1 MTNKENVINCKRL
14 HRENMVFATI
24 SNDCNYI
31 CIITFY
37 ENNYNV
43 ELFNAN
49 NKMQKI
55 FRKEIPDTINK
66 VYINYNN
73 KYICVTSQNGSIYI
87 LNMKGVFLYKNEILH
102 CLFRKKYIK
111 QKPISINSH
120 FNYYYSKRKRKK
132 ILRSTVNSQKKDNE
146 VYENKQKKIKYN
158 KLSRKNSV
166 TFSLNNNKNNQQND
180 KIFTENNI
188 IINDDKNSLSENLQ
202 ELYNNNNY
210 FFQKD
215 QEKQNFSLKSK
226 TYINKSEKNEGY
238 TNLHFEKKKEDNYY
252 ERNVDNNINKFYG
265 MENIK
270 NKKEHEDVNEII
282 YLDEYLNEKSNTL
295 EKYKDSKKINFN
307 NYVCTEDCKKDKLL
321 TNEDFIFEEPEYFH
335 NELGID
341 SQNEIKN
348 SDEEYKRIG
357 IEIVDIY
364 WICME
369 KENKKDLIEIDNCI
383 YSYDN
388 LNKSNF
394 YDNLHIIYS
403 LDAAFNIICSIN
415 LKIIIYK
422 YNILNYFY
430 KNISPNN
437 QFKNNIVYLFKKKF
451 LQKCKEE
458 KKYTFIKYLKSKL
471 DIYNNNS
478 CIESDHNKIM
488 NKRKIQDNLNT
499 SINRYKN
506 LTQLYR
512 PSYIN
517 RIGQYSS
524 YYLDVKENIIK
535 KIFNDMII
543 EMNQSYISSNQNY
556 ILINYYINIKKKY
569 LKFSSLNIG
578 MLIRKK
584 KNPAKKIINKKED
597 NKEKKINVK
606 RSRESF
612 SSCGSKNYDEQNDN
626 SMMID
631 LVKIYMNKNKLAKF
645 PTYKHKLGVLGI
657 QKINTI
663 DREYKS
669 IEHFALYL
677 LYCFD
682 IFQNIFNIYKRMSY
696 IYSRCDE
703 YKKLY
708 TIYEYILSLNEN
720 YKKYYYKDRSI
731 IYFSKYIKNRKE
743 YFDENLYKM
752 FFKKSEKQDFDQFYY
767 LIKKMIN
774 ENTVCCSCSKKKYLE
789 KKKYEQSEI
798 KSIETSQYFKT
809 KPNIKIN
816 FNNYQNKDNN
826 INISRPI
833 KNYSSYTQ
841 SFISKMNKGQDKIHE
856 NIKNIIKINKENRYT
871 NSFANISKYIDE
883 KNVQNNC
890 NKKTCL
896 SNGIMKRYS
905 EQKNINSARAETKNN
920 ITIKNKNEIKRNVSK
935 PILEIKEKNDQVK
948 KNTNWVRN
956 GKVERASNIP
966 PRGGEDVYID
976 ADTDTDADAATD
988 ADADVGRD
996 NRFALNKIN
1005 KNEKQTTN
1013 TVLALNPVDDIS
1025 SCCFSSGNSTIY
1037 ESDKSSEED
1046 QSDEIYSSVSEQELE
1061 KCFLKNRKFIIKDD
1075 KTICE
1080 DCENILKNNIL
1091 LHTFEKFELNYE
1103 IPKKK
1108 KKIAQKKIY
1117 SSLIKDIYTM
1127 YREKKCPINILLL
1140 LQEIN
1145 DKELENNLIHLQYIL
1160 HFFEKT
1166 FLQNISDYLNNL
1178 FKIINVC
1185 KGLVTQY
1192 NCHCKKEMNK
1202 LYNAALYCRKKFESF
1217 YKLKTPLNIYYLVI
1231 ELLVFISKNI
1241 YFENFPHYKKT
1252 FSNYRYVDLLNSYNI
1267 FKNNKMNFSCL
1278 DKYLHINSIKAHKF
1292 YIALNQLRIS
1302 LINILRSF
1310 SNNNNNNNNFSILY
1324 NLSILNVPPNK
1335 FHFITLPKNKE
1346 KYHSCNNYS
1355 YFDDIL
1361 YNNQNKLY
1369 PFYICTCDTY
1379 SFISIKKYI
1388 QTNKTF
1394 MLIQREFININLY
1407 PLRLLN
1413 IIVISKNMFYIFTEK
1428 DKKLNITS
1436 IKVKYDGSQKK
1447 ILNNGEDMREI
1458 SNLSVLNC
1466 SSLETYFPNADSYN
1480 IKIQILYNSIIANF
1494 QPHMCLILQGF

>member
-1 MTNKENVINCKRL
+1 MNNKENVINCKRL

-55 FRKEIPDTINK
+55 FRKDISDTINK

-111 QKPISINSH
+111 QKPISINNH
-120 FNYYYSKRKRKK
+120 FSYYYSKRKRKK
-132 ILRSTVNSQKKDNE
+132 ILRSAVNSQKKDNE

-158 KLSRKNSV
+158 KLSRKNSI
-166 TFSLNNNKNNQQND
+166 TFPLNNNKNSQQND
-180 KIFTENNI
+180 KIFTENNAI
-188 IINDDKNSLSENLQ
+188 PNNDQYSLSENLQ
-202 ELYNNNNY
+202 ELYNNDNY
-210 FFQKD
+210 FFQKGQD
-215 QEKQNFSLKSK
+215 QEKQNFSRKAK
-226 TYINKSEKNEGY
+226 TYINISEKNEGY
-238 TNLHFEKKKEDNYY
+238 TNLDFEKKKNYYY
-252 ERNVDNNINKFYG
+252 ERNASNNINKCYD

-270 NKKEHEDVNEII
+270 NKKEHKDLNEMT
-282 YLDEYLNEKSNTL
+282 YFDEYLNGKPNTL

-307 NYVCTEDCKKDKLL
+307 NYFCAENCKKNKLS
-321 TNEDFIFEEPEYFH
+321 TIDDFNFEESEYFH
-335 NELGID
+335 NGLGMD

-369 KENKKDLIEIDNCI
+369 KENKKDFIEIDNYI
-383 YSYDN
+383 YRYDN
-388 LNKSNF
+388 LNKCHF

-422 YNILNYFY
+422 YNILEYFY
-430 KNISPNN
+430 KNISPSN

-458 KKYTFIKYLKSKL
+458 KKYSFIKYLKSKL
-471 DIYNNNS
+471 DIYNSNS
-478 CIESDHNKIM
+478 CIEPDHNSIM
-488 NKRKIQDNLNT
+488 NKRKIHNNLNT

-506 LTQLYR
+506 LIQLYR

-517 RIGQYSS
+517 RIGHSSS
-524 YYLDVKENIIK
+524 YYLNVKENIIK
-535 KIFNDMII
+535 KIFNDMVI

-584 KNPAKKIINKKED
+584 KNTKKKIIHK
-597 NKEKKINVK
+597 KEKKINVK
-606 RSRESF
+606 ISRESF
-612 SSCGSKNYDEQNDN
+612 SSCTSKNYDEDNDN

-645 PTYKHKLGVLGI
+645 PAYKHKLGVLGI

-708 TIYEYILSLNEN
+708 TAYENILSLNEN
-720 YKKYYYKDRSI
+720 YKKFYYKDRSI
-731 IYFSKYIKNRKE
+731 VYFSKYIKNRKE

-752 FFKKSEKQDFDQFYY
+752 FFKKSEKQDFDQFYH
-767 LIKKMIN
+767 LIKKMIS

-789 KKKYEQSEI
+789 KKKNEQSEI
-798 KSIETSQYFKT
+798 KSIKSPQYFKT
-809 KPNIKIN
+809 KSHIKVS

-826 INISRPI
+826 INISCPI

-841 SFISKMNKGQDKIHE
+841 SFISKMNKDQDKIYE
-856 NIKNIIKINKENRYT
+856 NIKNNIKINKENRYS
-871 NSFANISKYIDE
+871 NSYANISKYIDE
-883 KNVQNNC
+883 KNVKNNC
-890 NKKTCL
+890 YKKTYL
-896 SNGIMKRYS
+896 SNGLMKRYS
-905 EQKNINSARAETKNN
+905 EQTNFNNVITETKNN
-920 ITIKNKNEIKRNVSK
+920 ITIKNKNEIKRNISK
-935 PILEIKEKNDQVK
+935 SILEIKEKNNEIK
-948 KNTNWVRN
+948 KNMNLIRN
-956 GKVERASNIP
+956 AKVKQPSNIP
-966 PRGGEDVYID
+966 FRENRDK
-976 ADTDTDADAATD
+976 
-988 ADADVGRD
+988 D
-996 NRFALNKIN
+996 NRFVLNKIN
-1005 KNEKQTTN
+1005 KNEKQTKN
-1013 TVLALNPVDDIS
+1013 RALALNSIEDIS

-1037 ESDKSSEED
+1037 ESDNSSEEN
-1046 QSDEIYSSVSEQELE
+1046 QSDVVYSSISEQELE
-1061 KCFLKNRKFIIKDD
+1061 KCFLKSRKFIIKDD
-1075 KTICE
+1075 KNICE
-1080 DCENILKNNIL
+1080 DCENVLKNNIL

-1103 IPKKK
+1103 IPKKTK
-1108 KKIAQKKIY
+1108 KTPNKKIY

-1127 YREKKCPINILLL
+1127 HREKKCPINILLL

-1145 DKELENNLIHLQYIL
+1145 DKELENNLINLQYIL

-1166 FLQNISDYLNNL
+1166 FLQNISDYLNSL

-1185 KGLVTQY
+1185 KGLITQS
-1192 NCHCKKEMNK
+1192 NRHCSKEMNR
-1202 LYNAALYCRKKFESF
+1202 LYNAALYCRKAFESF
-1217 YKLKTPLNIYYLVI
+1217 YKLKTPLNIYYLII

-1278 DKYLHINSIKAHKF
+1278 DKYLHINSIKTHKF
-1292 YIALNQLRIS
+1292 YIALNRLRIS
-1302 LINILRSF
+1302 LINILKSF
-1310 SNNNNNNNNFSILY
+1310 SNNNNFSILY

-1394 MLIQREFININLY
+1394 MLIQKEFININLY

-1447 ILNNGEDMREI
+1447 LLNNGENIGEI
-1458 SNLSVLNC
+1458 SNFSVLNC